1 MVIKSLPQLNS
12 MVSSV
17 FFISNFINYIENL
30 TNEQYSGI
38 VPRSINALSASRD
51 TLNPLLNTT
60 VLKNRLK
67 DIEYYKFIHGEKY
80 ARWPAYFMANTGRH
94 LWKYKFNYAIKGFA
108 AYLVVREIQ
117 QYNNLKEKS
126 ILSLEQSGFG
136 MARIGGQG
144 AILAAICCLM

>member
-12 MVSSV
+12 MVSSE
-17 FFISNFINYIENL
+17 FLIFNFINYIENL